1 MIDGNGIMNSYHISG
16 RAFNNRADIV
26 RTMQDIESFFFGNKW
41 KPQMLPDDSME
52 AILKKAVIS
61 DG

>member
-1 MIDGNGIMNSYHISG
+1 MNSYHISG

-52 AILKKAVIS
+52 AILKKAAIS